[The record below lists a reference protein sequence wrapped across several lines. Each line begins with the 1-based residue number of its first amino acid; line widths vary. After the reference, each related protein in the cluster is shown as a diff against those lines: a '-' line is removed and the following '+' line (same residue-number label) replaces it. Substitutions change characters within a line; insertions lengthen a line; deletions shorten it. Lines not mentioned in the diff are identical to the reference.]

1 MSAFFKK
8 KSPPNAGGLLARFMV
23 VVCSLTLVLPASIF
37 TARTAGAQNIGPD
50 GNAPFSLKTVQLIDP
65 PGLVGFLNVTNPAD
79 QTQVNAAKAAA
90 IALGKALLWDMQVG
104 SDGKTA
110 CASCHFRAGTDA
122 RSKGTL
128 NPGVNGAFNV
138 VSRDTRAVVG
148 PTGELT
154 GFEFPFHQ
162 RNNPELLASK
172 VIQDYDDAVGAQGI
186 RLNQFVD
193 IVPGQAE
200 ETFTPIPDSIFNDGA
215 GNNVRQ
221 VTRRNT
227 PTYINAALFFTSF
240 HDGRANNVFNG
251 ANNWG
256 PADDNAVVFA
266 VGGLGNLVSEKPR
279 IRFAALASQALAP
292 PLTDMEMSYRG
303 RTWPKIGKKML
314 SLKPLAKQKVHEQDS
329 VFGPPNTIYGAPRYN
344 PTLPLGLGIVDT
356 ATGKGLTATYADL
369 IKAAFH
375 PRYWDET
382 LLTAAQHLEFVD
394 PSNPNLGLKIV
405 NETDSPFDPNNTNH
419 FTLMEAN
426 FSLFFGWAVQLYE
439 MVLIS
444 DNSKFDRFQE
454 GKTDLASQF
463 TDEEK
468 QGLEVF
474 ALMGCGA
481 CHSGPEFTG
490 HSQKAIQ
497 SVNPLTQNPFG
508 AIGVEFQPKF
518 GNSFVDEGIY
528 NIGVRPTGDDVGRA
542 GFTLTFDS
550 QRKPALRDR
559 TFPISFTLLA
569 QLGAKVPAYL
579 REFVPPLPATPK
591 GVKRSEMVQGAF
603 KVPSLRN
610 VDLTGPYFHNGSV
623 GTLTQMIDFYT
634 RGGNFPK
641 ANAKNLHPAI
651 VQLFQLQDQEGLHRA
666 MVSFLRTL
674 TDERVQN
681 EQAPFDHPELFVPN
695 WAGEGAVPTVNDPSD
710 GEVLGVV
717 PAVGAGGRPAEVGL
731 DPLGTY
737 LNLNQF
743 IDPFV
748 P

>member
-1 MSAFFKK
+1 MKK
-8 KSPPNAGGLLARFMV
+8 TSPLNPGGLLARFMV
-23 VVCSLTLVLPASIF
+23 IVCSLTLVLPASIL

-50 GNAPFSLKTVQLIDP
+50 PNAPFSLKTVQLIEP
-65 PGLVGFLNVTNPAD
+65 PGLVGFLNVTDPAS

-110 CASCHFRAGTDA
+110 CASCHFRAGTDP
-122 RSKGTL
+122 RFKGTL
-128 NPGVNGAFNV
+128 NPGANGAFNV
-138 VSRDTRAVVG
+138 VSRGTGTVVG
-148 PTGELT
+148 PAGELT
-154 GFEFPFHQ
+154 GSEFPFHQ
-162 RNNPELLASK
+162 CNNPELLSSK

-200 ETFTPIPDSIFNDGA
+200 ETGTPIPDPVFNDGA
-215 GNNVRQ
+215 GNNLRQ
-221 VTRRNT
+221 VTRRNS
-227 PTYINAALFFTSF
+227 PTYINSALFFTSF

-266 VGGLGNLVSEKPR
+266 VDGLVNLVPGKPR

-292 PLTDMEMSYRG
+292 PITDMEMSYRG

-314 SLKPLAKQKVHEQDS
+314 SLKPLAKQKVHAQDS
-329 VFGPPNTIYGAPRYN
+329 VFGEPNTIYGAPRYN
-344 PTLPLGLGIVDT
+344 PPLPLGLNIVDT

-375 PRYWDET
+375 PKYWNEA
-382 LLTAAQHLEFVD
+382 LLASPQHLEFTD
-394 PSNPNLGLKIV
+394 PQNPDLGLKV
-405 NETDSPFDPNNTNH
+405 VPGAADPNDTNQ

-426 FSLFFGWAVQLYE
+426 FSLFFGWALQLYE

-444 DNSKFDRFQE
+444 DDSRFDRFQE
-454 GKTDLASQF
+454 GKTDVNSQF

-474 ALMGCGA
+474 VLMGCGA
-481 CHSGPEFTG
+481 CHSGAEFTG

-497 SVNPLTQNPFG
+497 SLAPVADNPFG

-528 NIGVRPTGDDVGRA
+528 NIAVRPTGDDPGRA
-542 GFTLTFDS
+542 GTTLTFDA

-569 QLGAKVPAYL
+569 QLGAKIPNYL
-579 REFVPPLPATPK
+579 REFVPSLPAAPK
-591 GVKRSEMVQGAF
+591 AVKRSDMIMGSF

-623 GTLTQMIDFYT
+623 GTLVQMIDFYT

-651 VQLFQLQDQEGLHRA
+651 VELFQLQDQEGLHRA
-666 MVSFLRTL
+666 MVAFLRTL
-674 TDERVQN
+674 TDERVKN

-695 WAGEGAVPTVNDPSD
+695 WEEAGVGTFTFPGDTE
-710 GEVLGVV
+710 ELGIV

-731 DPLGTY
+731 DPLGPY

-743 IDPFV
+743 ADPFV